1 MYLSGTKRLIIR
13 SPREKNKAAD
23 FVQGGTLLFSR
34 QVTRQVRFSDRSL
47 GEDVAFLRRC
57 SAKGYRTYATSPY
70 NYVYMRRENKG
81 SHTWKVGDRFYLKG
95 SIPVA
100 VTDNYR
106 AIAKRKV

>member
-1 MYLSGTKRLIIR
+1 M
-13 SPREKNKAAD
+13 
-23 FVQGGTLLFSR
+23 
-34 QVTRQVRFSDRSL
+34 TRQVRFSDRSL